1 MEKYLLFFIGM
12 NNVCHFVEIRREH
25 RQVTADDAMLLLWET
40 IVITLSLVTAQLIY
54 RALG

>member
-12 NNVCHFVEIRREH
+12 NIVCHFVEIRREH
-25 RQVTADDAMLLLWET
+25 RQVKEDDAMLLLWET
-40 IVITLSLVTAQLIY
+40 IVIALSLVTAQWIY